1 MSEAPVESGST
12 RTAGGMLRE
21 ARLAQGMHIG
31 ALAATIKVTQRKL
44 EALEADR
51 LDELPDATFTRA
63 LAQTVCRALKIDPT
77 PVLELL
83 PAPPGHRLEHVSVG
97 LNEPFRDRP
106 GLSEP
111 PDWLSLL
118 ASPAAWGLL
127 LILVLTGVVWLMP
140 QHWLPSLQ
148 GLGASAPAA
157 GASATTSSVVE
168 TPIAAPPVASGAM
181 TTVPAVPPA
190 VQVAP
195 SASAPA
201 APVAASAVSVA
212 PTSAGALQLRTIGS
226 SWIEV
231 HDAHAQVLLSRV
243 VEPGEALVL
252 DGATPLRLKI
262 GNARATE
269 VVFRGRPLDLAASTR
284 DNVARLELK

>member
-1 MSEAPVESGST
+1 
-12 RTAGGMLRE
+12 
-21 ARLAQGMHIG
+21 
-31 ALAATIKVTQRKL
+31 
-44 EALEADR
+44 
-51 LDELPDATFTRA
+51 
-63 LAQTVCRALKIDPT
+63 
-77 PVLELL
+77 
-83 PAPPGHRLEHVSVG
+83 
-97 LNEPFRDRP
+97 
-106 GLSEP
+106 
-111 PDWLSLL
+111 
-118 ASPAAWGLL
+118 
-127 LILVLTGVVWLMP
+127 MP
-140 QHWLPSLQ
+140 QHWLAGLQ

-168 TPIAAPPVASGAM
+168 TPIAAPPVASGAV
-181 TTVPAVPPA
+181 TTVPAAPPA